1 MTAASAVRW
10 AFLIASA
17 AGCSRDPGKCCDE
30 FSATDENGIYCI
42 AHKDAVVRYVSGGKT
57 PEERKKR
64 LEWFKGV
71 VKELEP
77 LTDSDQVHDR
87 LSKYEK
93 SHPEFW
99 AEYDKQHFWAGR
111 DTNLGLERRAQ
122 LMKCGFR
129 HGIHVAEPDPR

>member
-1 MTAASAVRW
+1 MTASAAVRW
-10 AFLIASA
+10 AFLIASAAAA

-87 LSKYEK
+87 LSRYEE

-99 AEYDKQHFWAGR
+99 VVYDKQPGGAG
-111 DTNLGLERRAQ
+111 EEHRRPQPDDRRPHGRHPAQ
-122 LMKCGFR
+122 AR
-129 HGIHVAEPDPR
+129 P